1 MKLFK
6 IKIKIKSDS
15 NKKKRV
21 LKLEIETKKSLNA
34 FVSELK
40 KKLFPYLLI
49 ISSVKLFYLV
59 VQNQSWY

>member
-6 IKIKIKSDS
+6 RKIKIKSDS
-15 NKKKRV
+15 NEKKRV

>member
-6 IKIKIKSDS
+6 RKIKIKSDS